1 LLADGLFRL
10 YQDSSIQECAEHE
23 AKYVHET
30 DDFILPVTTRASHR
44 AALQRE
50 EATRKPPRAVISQ
63 DGPDAAP
70 QQPHEP
76 ISDARVADSNLSD
89 PQDTFNDPASERNTV
104 SESVEPKIA
113 TNETD
118 DNDEFPVEFLVISPV
133 DFETDEEFGKM
144 YKYLTRE
151 ELTGHSR
158 TDKTTLI
165 MSVDRYIIES
175 GLLYKIDVPRQK
187 IVCAQKIPARDF
199 GLCA

>member
-1 LLADGLFRL
+1 M
-10 YQDSSIQECAEHE
+10 
-23 AKYVHET
+23 
-30 DDFILPVTTRASHR
+30 
-44 AALQRE
+44 
-50 EATRKPPRAVISQ
+50 
-63 DGPDAAP
+63 
-70 QQPHEP
+70 
-76 ISDARVADSNLSD
+76 
-89 PQDTFNDPASERNTV
+89 
-104 SESVEPKIA
+104 
-113 TNETD
+113 
-118 DNDEFPVEFLVISPV
+118 EFLVISPV